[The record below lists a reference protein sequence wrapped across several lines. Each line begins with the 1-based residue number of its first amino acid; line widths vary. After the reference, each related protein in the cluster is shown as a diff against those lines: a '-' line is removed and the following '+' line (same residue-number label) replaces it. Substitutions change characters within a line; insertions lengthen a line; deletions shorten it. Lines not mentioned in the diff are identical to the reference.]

1 MKNKGDIALISK
13 WGKNILRKFSRHKND
28 RANQFFF
35 KKIDKEEHEGD

>member
-13 WGKNILRKFSRHKND
+13 WGKKFCENFRGIKMIVRIN
-28 RANQFFF
+28 FFF